1 MNRYL
6 DLFISLYIRVY
17 CISLLR
23 NMRERS
29 RDSSMHFIG
38 IYLLEPEQL
47 ILMKAQEGGQL
58 VFCPPLENKFSLAL

>member
-1 MNRYL
+1 
-6 DLFISLYIRVY
+6 
-17 CISLLR
+17 
-23 NMRERS
+23 MRERS

-58 VFCPPLENKFSLAL
+58 VFCPPLEKVLRTPIEIIVYLGFDHLKNLR